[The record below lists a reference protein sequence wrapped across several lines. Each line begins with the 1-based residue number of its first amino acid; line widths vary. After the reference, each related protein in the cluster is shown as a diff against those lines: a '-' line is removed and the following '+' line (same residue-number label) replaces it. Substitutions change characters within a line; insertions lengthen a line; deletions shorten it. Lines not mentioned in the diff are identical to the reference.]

1 MVPKC
6 FVALTIVLF
15 LVWCSREHPIHRVLR
30 IWLRHLQ
37 SHENR
42 SPTQHPLKAIGVG
55 CHGRRGQEKTYRNS
69 VDNKQFWTESKAV
82 VGFKHTIDRHSF
94 LSPTSQTKKNT
105 DCQFQ
110 SLYLKT
116 CLCWTCRNCHE
127 GLLCDLGMFLSVFPW
142 SSVKKSSVGHVAKR
156 CKAKDRRRHV
166 DFTSN
171 VTNLVMTSVEGLQKL
186 GILPLRC
193 GV

>member
-127 GLLCDLGMFLSVFPW
+127 GLLCDLGMFLSVSLDLRWKNLRLGTWPRGARQRI
-142 SSVKKSSVGHVAKR
+142 VVGMW
-156 CKAKDRRRHV
+156 
-166 DFTSN
+166 TSPA
-171 VTNLVMTSVEGLQKL
+171 TSPTLWWH
-186 GILPLRC
+186 PLR
-193 GV
+193 GSKN